1 MSGIN
6 STSTSFPDGFDW
18 ARNLF
23 LFDSI
28 ALASLFALLTVGFI
42 PVFGW
47 CAYKTVFRNV
57 RFIYLLE
64 VGWAVTRV
72 VGFVLRAVTLSG
84 SNGSNIG
91 LAITAQVLSGIGF
104 LPLVRIVVFEALAG
118 LKALFPA
125 FPFARFDRL
134 QSLIFMAFSGMLIYY
149 IVAYSSNLPAP
160 ATSTQLLL
168 RDIATWGLLAFAA
181 IPTLFAVF
189 IAFTT
194 SARLGGVMALTG
206 VCLSIKMAY
215 SLYKNYNPPPVFT
228 PTEGYFYG
236 LTIAPEIILAL
247 LYVTPS
253 ILEEFDDLS
262 ASMVEGKNEN
272 ADMPDDV
279 EAESGLRNAAN
290 GGTYRTS
297 A

>member
-1 MSGIN
+1 MSTIN
-6 STSTSFPDGFDW
+6 STATGFPDGFDW

-23 LFDSI
+23 LFDSV
-28 ALASLFALLTVGFI
+28 ALASVFAIVSAAFV
-42 PVFGW
+42 PAFGW
-47 CAYKTVFRNV
+47 CAYKTASRNV
-57 RFIYLLE
+57 RFLYLLE
-64 VGWAVTRV
+64 LGWAVTRV

-84 SNGSNIG
+84 TNGSNIS
-91 LAITAQVLSGIGF
+91 LAITTQVLSGIGF
-104 LPLVRIVVFEALAG
+104 LPLVRIVVFEALAAI
-118 LKALFPA
+118 KALFPA

-189 IAFTT
+189 VAFTT
-194 SARLGGVMALTG
+194 SARLGGVMAITGICLT
-206 VCLSIKMAY
+206 IKMAY
-215 SLYKNYNPPPVFT
+215 SLYKNYNPPPTFI

-236 LTIAPEIILAL
+236 LSIAPEIILAL

-253 ILEEFDDLS
+253 VLEEFDSLS
-262 ASMVEGKNEN
+262 ASLTDDKNEN
-272 ADMPDDV
+272 AAV
-279 EAESGLRNAAN
+279 EAEIGLRHAAN
-290 GGTYRTS
+290 GGSYGTH

>member
-1 MSGIN
+1 MSTIN
-6 STSTSFPDGFDW
+6 STSTGFPDGFDW

-28 ALASLFALLTVGFI
+28 ALASVFAILSAAFV
-42 PVFGW
+42 PAFGW
-47 CAYKTVFRNV
+47 CAYKTGFRNV

-64 VGWAVTRV
+64 MGWAVTRV

-84 SNGSNIG
+84 ANGSNIS
-91 LAITAQVLSGIGF
+91 LAITTQVLSGIGF

-118 LKALFPA
+118 IKALFPA

-168 RDIATWGLLAFAA
+168 RDIATWGLFAFAA

-194 SARLGGVMALTG
+194 SARLGGVMTVTG
-206 VCLSIKMAY
+206 LCLSIKMAY
-215 SLYKNYNPPPVFT
+215 SLYKNYNPPPAFM

-236 LTIAPEIILAL
+236 LSIAPEIILAL

-262 ASMVEGKNEN
+262 ARVASGKNQN
-272 ADMPDDV
+272 A
-279 EAESGLRNAAN
+279 EIELRNAAN
-290 GGTYRTS
+290 GESYGTN